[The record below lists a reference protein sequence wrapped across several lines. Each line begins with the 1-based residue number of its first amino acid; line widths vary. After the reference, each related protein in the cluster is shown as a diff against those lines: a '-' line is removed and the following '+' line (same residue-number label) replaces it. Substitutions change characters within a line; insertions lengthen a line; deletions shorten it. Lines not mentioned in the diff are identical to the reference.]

1 MLLLRHTGA
10 RPKEIFN
17 LSWNCL
23 DKYKNELRIPSNINK
38 TYSGR
43 TIPLNKYLVD
53 WLSKNLDNNTKTI
66 TNITY
71 TAFRFWLIRTTK
83 KLNFDDF
90 SMYHYRRYF
99 VQYHANKGLPLPQL
113 ALRTGHKSY
122 SMLARYYGHYKL
134 ME

>member
-1 MLLLRHTGA
+1 MLRHTGA

-23 DKYKNELRIPSNINK
+23 DEYKNELRIPSNINK

-71 TAFRFWLIRTTK
+71 TAFRFWLIRNTK
-83 KLNFDDF
+83 KLNIKDF

-99 VQYHANKGLPLPQL
+99 VQYYANKGLPLPQL

-134 ME
+134 IE